1 MAQFIGNILIRGKIE
16 CLTGLHIGGSKD
28 KVEIGGVD
36 SPVVRDPVTR
46 RPYIPGSS
54 LKGKMRMLLEYAT
67 GNVEM
72 GDEKKNKE
80 RGDVHNC
87 TRPDC
92 PVCRIFG
99 SSAAE
104 KRKCGPTRL
113 LVRDA
118 YPDDTTV
125 GQWDKMDSELLFAEM
140 KSENYL
146 NRITSTANPRFLE
159 RVVKGSKFDLEMV
172 YGMYDVDD
180 GQDDLEFFKHVRTS
194 LLLLEQS
201 ALGGNGS
208 RGYGQI
214 KFHFAKPL
222 MIAREEYQEGLDA
235 VKQATQRPED
245 SAFAISTEALSLNS
259 IEKTQWQT
267 R

>member
-1 MAQFIGNILIRGKIE
+1 MAQFISNILIRSKIK

-36 SPVVRDPVTR
+36 SPVLRDPVTR

-72 GDEKKNKE
+72 GDEKQNKE

-104 KRKCGPTRL
+104 ERTCGPTRL

-118 YPDDTTV
+118 YPDEATV
-125 GQWDKMDSELLFAEM
+125 RQWDKMDSERLYAEI
-140 KSENYL
+140 KSENFL
-146 NRITSTANPRFLE
+146 NRITSAANPRFLE
-159 RVVKGSKFDLEMV
+159 RVVRGSIFDLEMV
-172 YGMYDVDD
+172 YGVYDVDD
-180 GQDDLEFFKHVRTS
+180 GQDDLAFFKHVRTS

-208 RGYGQI
+208 RGYGHI
-214 KFHFAKPL
+214 EFRFAEPL
-222 MIAREEYQEGLDA
+222 MIAREAYQEGLDA
-235 VKQATQRPED
+235 VKQAAQWPD
-245 SAFAISTEALSLNS
+245 DQAFAISAADLSVASLQS
-259 IEKTQWQT
+259 S
-267 R
+267 

>member
-28 KVEIGGVD
+28 KMEIGGVD
-36 SPVVRDPVTR
+36 SPVLRDPVTR

-67 GNVEM
+67 GNV
-72 GDEKKNKE
+72 DQ
-80 RGDVHNC
+80 RGEVHNC
-87 TRPDC
+87 AKADC
-92 PVCRIFG
+92 PVCRVFG

-104 KRKCGPTRL
+104 ERTCGPTRL

-118 YPDDTTV
+118 YPDDATV
-125 GQWDKMDSELLFAEM
+125 GRWDKMDSELLFAEM

-146 NRITSTANPRFLE
+146 NRITSAANPRFLE
-159 RVVKGSKFDLEMV
+159 RVVKESMFNLEMV
-172 YGMYDVDD
+172 YSMYDVDD
-180 GQDDLEFFKHVRTS
+180 QNDLEFFKHVRTS

-214 KFHFAKPL
+214 KFHFAEPL
-222 MIAREEYQEGLDA
+222 MIAREAYQDGLDA
-235 VKQATQRPED
+235 VKQAAQWPD
-245 SAFAISTEALSLNS
+245 DQAFAISAVDLSVASLKS
-259 IEKTQWQT
+259 S
-267 R
+267 

>member
-36 SPVVRDPVTR
+36 TPVVRDPVTR
-46 RPYIPGSS
+46 QPYIPGSS

-67 GNVEM
+67 GNIDQTGE
-72 GDEKKNKE
+72 
-80 RGDVHNC
+80 VHNC
-87 TRPDC
+87 AKADC

-104 KRKCGPTRL
+104 ERKCGPTRL

-118 YPDDTTV
+118 HPDKTTV
-125 GQWDKMDSELLFAEM
+125 EQWENMDSELLFAEM
-140 KSENYL
+140 KSENFL
-146 NRITSTANPRFLE
+146 NRITSAANPRFLE
-159 RVVKGSKFDLEMV
+159 RVVKGSMFDLKMV

-214 KFHFAKPL
+214 KFLFAEPL
-222 MIAREEYQEGLDA
+222 MMTRKAYQDGLDA
-235 VKQATQRPED
+235 VKRAAQWPED

-259 IEKTQWQT
+259 IEKTQ
-267 R
+267 

>member
-28 KVEIGGVD
+28 KMEIGGVD
-36 SPVVRDPVTR
+36 SPVLRDPVTR

-67 GNVEM
+67 GNI
-72 GDEKKNKE
+72 DQ
-80 RGDVHNC
+80 RGEVHNC
-87 TRPDC
+87 AKADC

-104 KRKCGPTRL
+104 ERTCGPTRL

-118 YPDDTTV
+118 YPDDTTM

-146 NRITSTANPRFLE
+146 NRITSAANPRFLE

-172 YGMYDVDD
+172 YGVYDVDD
-180 GQDDLEFFKHVRTS
+180 QNDLEFFKHVRTS

-208 RGYGQI
+208 RGYGHI
-214 KFHFAKPL
+214 EFRFAEPL
-222 MIAREEYQEGLDA
+222 MIEREAYQEGLDA
-235 VKQATQRPED
+235 VKQAAQWPED
-245 SAFAISTEALSLNS
+245 QAFAISAADLSVASLQS
-259 IEKTQWQT
+259 S
-267 R
+267 

>member
-1 MAQFIGNILIRGKIE
+1 MAQFIGNILIRSKIE

-28 KVEIGGVD
+28 KMEIGGVD
-36 SPVVRDPVTR
+36 SPVVRDPVKR
-46 RPYIPGSS
+46 QPYIPGSS

-67 GNVEM
+67 GNV
-72 GDEKKNKE
+72 DQ
-80 RGDVHNC
+80 RGEVHNC
-87 TRPDC
+87 AEADC

-104 KRKCGPTRL
+104 ERKCGPTRL

-118 YPDDTTV
+118 YPDEDTV
-125 GQWDKMDSELLFAEM
+125 GRWDKMDSELLFAEM
-140 KSENYL
+140 KSENFL
-146 NRITSTANPRFLE
+146 NRITSAANPRFLE

-172 YGMYDVDD
+172 YGVYDVDD

-214 KFHFAKPL
+214 KFLFAEPL
-222 MIAREEYQEGLDA
+222 MIARKAYQEGLDA
-235 VKQATQRPED
+235 VKQAAQWPED
-245 SAFAISTEALSLNS
+245 TAFAISTEALSLDS
-259 IEKTQWQT
+259 AEKTQWQSS
-267 R
+267 

>member
-28 KVEIGGVD
+28 KMEIGGVD

-46 RPYIPGSS
+46 QPYIPGSS

-67 GNVEM
+67 GNVEQS
-72 GDEKKNKE
+72 
-80 RGDVHNC
+80 GDVHNC
-87 TRPDC
+87 AKADC

-104 KRKCGPTRL
+104 ERKCGPTRL

-118 YPDDTTV
+118 HPDDTTI
-125 GQWDKMDSELLFAEM
+125 GLWDKMDSELLFAEM

-146 NRITSTANPRFLE
+146 NRITSAANPRFLE

-208 RGYGQI
+208 RGYGHI
-214 KFHFAKPL
+214 EFRFAEPL
-222 MIAREEYQEGLDA
+222 MIAREAYQEGLDA
-235 VKQATQRPED
+235 VKQAAQWPENG
-245 SAFAISTEALSLNS
+245 AFAISTEALSLNS
-259 IEKTQWQT
+259 IEKTQ
-267 R
+267 

>member
-28 KVEIGGVD
+28 KMEIGGVD
-36 SPVVRDPVTR
+36 SPVLRDPVTR

-67 GNVEM
+67 GIVDQTGE
-72 GDEKKNKE
+72 
-80 RGDVHNC
+80 VHKC
-87 TRPDC
+87 AKADC

-104 KRKCGPTRL
+104 ERKCGPTRL

-118 YPDDTTV
+118 HPDDTTI
-125 GQWDKMDSELLFAEM
+125 GLWKNMDSELLFAEM

-146 NRITSTANPRFLE
+146 NRITSAANPRFLE

-172 YGMYDVDD
+172 YGLYDVDNE
-180 GQDDLEFFKHVRTS
+180 DDKTFFKHVRTS

-214 KFHFAKPL
+214 KFRFAKPL
-222 MIAREEYQEGLDA
+222 MIDRKAYQDGLDA
-235 VKQATQRPED
+235 VKQATQWPD
-245 SAFAISTEALSLNS
+245 DNAFSVSTENLSLAEIAESKRSN
-259 IEKTQWQT
+259 
-267 R
+267 

>member
-36 SPVVRDPVTR
+36 TPVVRDPVTR
-46 RPYIPGSS
+46 QPYIPGSS

-67 GNVEM
+67 GNV
-72 GDEKKNKE
+72 DQ
-80 RGDVHNC
+80 RGKVHNC
-87 TRPDC
+87 AKADC

-104 KRKCGPTRL
+104 ERKCGPTRL
-113 LVRDA
+113 LMRDA
-118 YPDDTTV
+118 YPDKDTIKL
-125 GQWDKMDSELLFAEM
+125 WDKMDSELLFAEM

-146 NRITSTANPRFLE
+146 NRITSAANPRFLE

-208 RGYGQI
+208 RGYGHI
-214 KFHFAKPL
+214 EFRFAEPL
-222 MIAREEYQEGLDA
+222 MIAREAYQEGLNA
-235 VKQATQRPED
+235 VKQRAQWPDKQTFTI
-245 SAFAISTEALSLNS
+245 SAADLSVASLQS
-259 IEKTQWQT
+259 S
-267 R
+267 

>member
-36 SPVVRDPVTR
+36 SPVLRDPITR

-67 GNVEM
+67 GNV
-72 GDEKKNKE
+72 DQ
-80 RGDVHNC
+80 RGEVHNC
-87 TRPDC
+87 AKADC

-104 KRKCGPTRL
+104 ERTCGPTRL

-118 YPDDTTV
+118 YPDETTI
-125 GQWDKMDSELLFAEM
+125 GLWDKMDSELLFAEM
-140 KSENYL
+140 KSENFL
-146 NRITSTANPRFLE
+146 NRITSAANPRFLE
-159 RVVKGSKFDLEMV
+159 RVVKGSMFDLEMV

-201 ALGGNGS
+201 ALGGSGS
-208 RGYGQI
+208 RGYGHI
-214 KFHFAKPL
+214 EFRFAEPL
-222 MIAREEYQEGLDA
+222 MIAREAYQEGLDA
-235 VKQATQRPED
+235 VKQRAQWPDKQTFTI
-245 SAFAISTEALSLNS
+245 SAADLSVASLQS
-259 IEKTQWQT
+259 S
-267 R
+267 

>member
-1 MAQFIGNILIRGKIE
+1 MAQFIGNILIRSKIE

-28 KVEIGGVD
+28 KMEIGGVD
-36 SPVVRDPVTR
+36 SPVLRDPVSR

-67 GNVEM
+67 GNV
-72 GDEKKNKE
+72 DQ
-80 RGDVHNC
+80 RGEVHNC
-87 TRPDC
+87 AKADC

-104 KRKCGPTRL
+104 ERKCGPTRL
-113 LVRDA
+113 LMRDA
-118 YPDDTTV
+118 YPDEATV
-125 GQWDKMDSELLFAEM
+125 GQWWDKMDSELLFAEM
-140 KSENYL
+140 KSENFL
-146 NRITSTANPRFLE
+146 NRITSAANPRFLE

-172 YGMYDVDD
+172 YSVYDVDD

-214 KFHFAKPL
+214 KFLFAEPL
-222 MIAREEYQEGLDA
+222 MIGREAYQEGLDA
-235 VKQATQRPED
+235 VKQGSQWPED
-245 SAFAISTEALSLNS
+245 SAFAISTEALSLDSN
-259 IEKTQWQT
+259 EKTQWQT
-267 R
+267 T

>member
-28 KVEIGGVD
+28 KMEIGGVD
-36 SPVVRDPVTR
+36 SPVLRDPVTR

-67 GNVEM
+67 GRVEQS
-72 GDEKKNKE
+72 
-80 RGDVHNC
+80 GDVHNC
-87 TRPDC
+87 AESDC

-104 KRKCGPTRL
+104 ERTCGPTRI

-118 YPDDTTV
+118 PPDKVTV
-125 GQWDKMDSELLFAEM
+125 EQWKNMDSELLFAEM

-146 NRITSTANPRFLE
+146 NRITSAANPRFLE

-172 YGMYDVDD
+172 YGLYDVDD

-214 KFHFAKPL
+214 KFRFAEPL
-222 MIAREEYQEGLDA
+222 MIDRKAYQDGLDA
-235 VKQATQRPED
+235 VKAAAQWPD
-245 SAFAISTEALSLNS
+245 DNAFSVSTENLSLAKIAESKRSN
-259 IEKTQWQT
+259 
-267 R
+267 

>member
-36 SPVVRDPVTR
+36 TPVVRDPVTR
-46 RPYIPGSS
+46 QPYIPGSS

-67 GNVEM
+67 GNV
-72 GDEKKNKE
+72 DQ
-80 RGDVHNC
+80 RGEVHNC
-87 TRPDC
+87 AKADC
-92 PVCRIFG
+92 PVCRVFG

-104 KRKCGPTRL
+104 ERTCGPTRL

-118 YPDDTTV
+118 YPDDATV
-125 GQWDKMDSELLFAEM
+125 GRWDKMDSELLFAEM

-146 NRITSTANPRFLE
+146 NRITSAANPRFLE

-172 YGMYDVDD
+172 YGVYDVDD

-208 RGYGQI
+208 RGYGHI
-214 KFHFAKPL
+214 EFRFAEPL
-222 MIAREEYQEGLDA
+222 MIEREAYQEGLDA
-235 VKQATQRPED
+235 VKQRAQWPD
-245 SAFAISTEALSLNS
+245 DQAFAISAADLSVASLKS
-259 IEKTQWQT
+259 S
-267 R
+267 

>member
-1 MAQFIGNILIRGKIE
+1 MAQFIGNILIRAKIE

-36 SPVVRDPVTR
+36 TPVVRDPVTR
-46 RPYIPGSS
+46 QPYIPGSS

-67 GNVEM
+67 GNVDQSGE
-72 GDEKKNKE
+72 
-80 RGDVHNC
+80 VHNC
-87 TRPDC
+87 AEPDC

-104 KRKCGPTRL
+104 ERKCGPTRL

-118 YPDDTTV
+118 YPDDTTI
-125 GQWDKMDSELLFAEM
+125 GQWENMDSELLFAEM
-140 KSENYL
+140 KSENFL
-146 NRITSTANPRFLE
+146 NRITSAANPRFLE

-172 YGMYDVDD
+172 YGLYDVDD
-180 GQDDLEFFKHVRTS
+180 GQDDLEFFKHVQTS

-214 KFHFAKPL
+214 KFHFAEPL
-222 MIAREEYQEGLDA
+222 MIAREAYQEGLDA
-235 VKQATQRPED
+235 VKAAAKWPDDDAFSVATAD
-245 SAFAISTEALSLNS
+245 LSLAEMAEQERS
-259 IEKTQWQT
+259 S
-267 R
+267 

>member
-36 SPVVRDPVTR
+36 SPVLRDPVTR

-67 GNVEM
+67 GNV
-72 GDEKKNKE
+72 DQ
-80 RGDVHNC
+80 RGEVHNC
-87 TRPDC
+87 AKADC
-92 PVCRIFG
+92 PVCRVFG

-104 KRKCGPTRL
+104 ERTCGPTRL

-118 YPDDTTV
+118 YPDDATV
-125 GQWDKMDSELLFAEM
+125 GRWDKMDSELLFAEM

-146 NRITSTANPRFLE
+146 NRITSAANPRFLE

-172 YGMYDVDD
+172 YGIYDVDD
-180 GQDDLEFFKHVRTS
+180 GQDDQEFFKHVRTS

-208 RGYGQI
+208 RGYGHI
-214 KFHFAKPL
+214 EFRFAEPL
-222 MIAREEYQEGLDA
+222 MIEREAYQEGLDA
-235 VKQATQRPED
+235 VKQAAQWPD
-245 SAFAISTEALSLNS
+245 DQAFAISAADLSVASLKS
-259 IEKTQWQT
+259 S
-267 R
+267 

>member
-36 SPVVRDPVTR
+36 SPVLRDPVTR

-54 LKGKMRMLLEYAT
+54 LKGKMRMLLEYVT
-67 GNVEM
+67 GSVNRTGE
-72 GDEKKNKE
+72 
-80 RGDVHNC
+80 VHNC
-87 TRPDC
+87 AKADC

-104 KRKCGPTRL
+104 ERKCGPTRL

-118 YPDDTTV
+118 YPDDTTI
-125 GQWDKMDSELLFAEM
+125 GLWDKMDSELLFAEM

-146 NRITSTANPRFLE
+146 NRITSAANPRFLE
-159 RVVKGSKFDLEMV
+159 RVVKGSTFNLEMV

-180 GQDDLEFFKHVRTS
+180 GQDDLEFFKHVQTS

-214 KFHFAKPL
+214 KFHFAEPL
-222 MIAREEYQEGLDA
+222 MIAREAYQEGLDA
-235 VKQATQRPED
+235 VKQAAQWPNKQMFT
-245 SAFAISTEALSLNS
+245 ISVADLSVTSLQS
-259 IEKTQWQT
+259 S
-267 R
+267 